1 MVLVY
6 VVLMLFV
13 VYTICCCLDGEDV
26 KPKLKRYLGNKLYI
40 YAVKLYPIPL
50 PKLNVVNINIDGKP
64 IRLVSRVEIP
74 TERMEFFGKERAI
87 DFAKK
92 SCLNRIL
99 GEIEK
104 NKVLQFN
111 VYNNPHTLATVVES
125 ELIVNVF
132 P

>member
-6 VVLMLFV
+6 VILILFV
-13 VYTICCCLDGEDV
+13 VYTICCCLDGQDV
-26 KPKLKRYLGNKLYI
+26 KPKLKRYVGNKLYV
-40 YAVKLYPIPL
+40 YAVKLHPIPL
-50 PKLNVVNINIDGKP
+50 PKLNVINIDGKA
-64 IRLVSRVEIP
+64 IKLVSRVEVSA
-74 TERMEFFGKERAI
+74 ERIELFGKERAI
-87 DFAKK
+87 NFAKK
-92 SCLNRIL
+92 SCLNGIL

-111 VYNNPHTLATVVES
+111 VYDNPHTLATVVES

>member
-6 VVLMLFV
+6 VILILFV
-13 VYTICCCLDGEDV
+13 VYTICCCLDGQDV
-26 KPKLKRYLGNKLYI
+26 KPKLKRYVGNKLYV
-40 YAVKLYPIPL
+40 YAVKLHPIPL
-50 PKLNVVNINIDGKP
+50 PKLNVINIDGKA
-64 IRLVSRVEIP
+64 IKLVSRVEVSA
-74 TERMEFFGKERAI
+74 ERMELFGKERAI
-87 DFAKK
+87 NFAKK
-92 SCLNRIL
+92 SCLNGIL

-111 VYNNPHTLATVVES
+111 VYDNPHTLATVVES

>member
-1 MVLVY
+1 MILLY
-6 VVLMLFV
+6 VVLILFV
-13 VYTICCCLDGEDV
+13 VYTICCCLDGADV
-26 KPKLKRYLGNKLYI
+26 KPKLKRYVGNKLYT
-40 YAVKLYPIPL
+40 YVVQLYPMPI
-50 PKLNVVNINIDGKP
+50 PKLNVINIDGKP

-74 TERMEFFGKERAI
+74 IEMMVFLGKERAI

-92 SCLNRIL
+92 SCLNGML

-111 VYNNPHTLATVVES
+111 VYDNPHTLATVVES

>member
-6 VVLMLFV
+6 VILILFV
-13 VYTICCCLDGEDV
+13 VYTICCCLDGQDV
-26 KPKLKRYLGNKLYI
+26 KPKLKRYVGNKLYV
-40 YAVKLYPIPL
+40 YTVKLHPIPL
-50 PKLNVVNINIDGKP
+50 PKLNVINIDGKA
-64 IRLVSRVEIP
+64 IKLVSRVEVSA
-74 TERMEFFGKERAI
+74 ERMELFGKERAI
-87 DFAKK
+87 NFAKK
-92 SCLNRIL
+92 SCLNGIL

-111 VYNNPHTLATVVES
+111 VYDNPHTLATVVES

>member
-1 MVLVY
+1 MILLY
-6 VVLMLFV
+6 VVLILFV
-13 VYTICCCLDGEDV
+13 VYTICCCLDGADV
-26 KPKLKRYLGNKLYI
+26 KPKLKRYVGNKLYT
-40 YAVKLYPIPL
+40 YAVQLYPMPI
-50 PKLNVVNINIDGKP
+50 PKLNVINIDGKP

-74 TERMEFFGKERAI
+74 IEMMVFLGKERAI

-92 SCLNRIL
+92 SCLNGML

-111 VYNNPHTLATVVES
+111 VYDNPHTLATVVES